1 MLPNIS
7 SVHRL
12 QHVMPDSVCSFG
24 PLLAVVLASI
34 RVSPAVCAPTAKS
47 SDKSRRIGRKSGV
60 GSTELPADTPGR
72 RPEIGVFGL
81 FLQIDV
87 PVRRISYSL
96 STFGSNK
103 HYSSANLIQFNKIS
117 K

>member
-1 MLPNIS
+1 
-7 SVHRL
+7 
-12 QHVMPDSVCSFG
+12 MPDSVCSFG
-24 PLLAVVLASI
+24 LLLGVVLASI
-34 RVSPAVCAPTAKS
+34 RASPAVCAPTVKS
-47 SDKSRRIGRKSGV
+47 GDKSRRIGQKSDV
-60 GSTELPADTPGR
+60 GSVKLPAGTPGR
-72 RPEIGVFGL
+72 RPEIGIFDL

-96 STFGSNK
+96 PTFGSNK

>member
-1 MLPNIS
+1 
-7 SVHRL
+7 
-12 QHVMPDSVCSFG
+12 
-24 PLLAVVLASI
+24 LAF
-34 RVSPAVCAPTAKS
+34 PTAKS
-47 SDKSRRIGRKSGV
+47 NGKLRRIGRKLRV
-60 GSTELPADTPGR
+60 GSAELPAGTPGR

-96 STFGSNK
+96 PTFGSNK
-103 HYSSANLIQFNKIS
+103 RYSLANFIQFNKTS